1 MAGAQLSDRSS
12 KHVVVVGAGPGGLA
26 TAMLL
31 SHQGMT
37 VTLLERHPV
46 PGGRTSTLSEHVD
59 GVGTFRWDMGPTFFL
74 YPRIL
79 EEVFAMCGRDLHAEH
94 PMVRLDPQ
102 YRLQFEDTGGGIE
115 HTLDCTAD
123 LEEMVHQ
130 ISKIDPDD
138 AQRFPRFIEDNR
150 RKFDAF
156 TPILQKGWR
165 GGTRGLAD
173 YLDPTLVSMLP
184 LVRPWASVDADL
196 GRYFKNERIRLAFSF
211 QSKYLGMSPFRCP
224 SLFTILSYLEYDYG
238 IYHPEGGCGA
248 VSRTMARV
256 AGELGAT
263 VELGAEVL
271 ALRFDDPA
279 SSRRCTG
286 VAYRDADGATHEL
299 QADAVVV
306 NADFAAAM
314 RDLVPDGLRR
324 RWTDAKL
331 EKKKYSCST
340 FMMYLGVEGTYPA
353 EDAAHHQIFLAHDY
367 ARNLDE
373 IENRHVLS
381 DNPSVY
387 AHNPSVTD
395 PSMAPQGHSSL
406 YVLAPVTHQHDNV
419 DWSKEAGP
427 FRQRVLRQ
435 LEKMGYTGLEGR
447 ILCERTLTPDG
458 WADDQRIYRGATFNL
473 AHNLG
478 QMLHLRPRNRFEDLD
493 GVYLVGGGTHPG
505 SGLPVIY
512 EGARITAR
520 YVLEDLQADASW
532 LDTAPATAT
541 PGYGTFA
548 NPMDPVVV

>member
-1 MAGAQLSDRSS
+1 MSTTKR
-12 KHVVVVGAGPGGLA
+12 VVIVGGGPGGLA
-26 TAMLL
+26 SAMLMARE
-31 SHQGMT
+31 GVE
-37 VTLLERHPV
+37 VTLLERHKEV
-46 PGGRTSTLSEHVD
+46 GGRTSTIRREID
-59 GVGTFRWDMGPTFFL
+59 GVGEFRWDMGPTFFL

-102 YRLQFEDTGGGIE
+102 YRLQFEHPSGDGTLE

-123 LEEMVHQ
+123 IDGMVAQ
-130 ISKIDPDD
+130 IAKIDPED
-138 AQRFPRFIEDNR
+138 AERFPRFIESNR
-150 RKFDAF
+150 KKFDAF

-165 GGTRGLAD
+165 GGARGLTD
-173 YLDPTLVSMLP
+173 YVDPTLMTMLP
-184 LVRPWASVDADL
+184 LVKPWASVDVDL
-196 GRYFKNERIRLAFSF
+196 KKYFRNERIRLAFSF

-256 AGELGAT
+256 AEEMG
-263 VELGAEVL
+263 VSIFRSAEVTKLDFEDPDGTL
-271 ALRFDDPA
+271 A
-279 SSRRCTG
+279 CTG
-286 VAYRDADGATHEL
+286 VTWRDAEGRTHR
-299 QADAVVV
+299 QGADAVVV

-314 RDLVPDGLRR
+314 RDLVPDVLRH

-331 EKKKYSCST
+331 REKKYSCST
-340 FMMYLGVEGTYPA
+340 FMMYLGVEGTIPA
-353 EDAAHHQIFLAHDY
+353 DALAHHTIFLARDY
-367 ARNLDE
+367 AKNLDE
-373 IENRHVLS
+373 IENQHVLS
-381 DNPSVY
+381 ANPSVY

-395 PSMAPQGHSSL
+395 PTLAPEGYSSL
-406 YVLAPVTHQHDNV
+406 YVLAPVTHQHANV
-419 DWSKEAGP
+419 HWGLEADR
-427 FRQRVLRQ
+427 FRKRVVRQ
-435 LEKMGYTGLEGR
+435 LGKMGVPDLEER
-447 ILCERTLTPDG
+447 IVTEKILTPDG
-458 WADDQRIYRGATFNL
+458 WADDQKIYRGATFNL

-520 YVLEDLQADASW
+520 YVLEDLGLEPSW
-532 LDTAPATAT
+532 AAPEPATPT

-548 NPMDPVVV
+548 NPLDPVTA